1 MIRCFNHGK
10 MSSMVCNHKG
20 CTHRTLCSDC
30 IVTHPKN
37 HVASILPLR
46 DFDPNSYTVPRTI
59 AKVFSGFNQ
68 IGFKSSQIKNEYVIK
83 SLDINQRNKK
93 I

>member
-59 AKVFSGFNQ
+59 AKVIKKPFIIK
-68 IGFKSSQIKNEYVIK
+68 IGFKFSKIKNEYATK
-83 SLDINQRNKK
+83 SLNIN
-93 I
+93 

>member
-68 IGFKSSQIKNEYVIK
+68 IGFKSS
-83 SLDINQRNKK
+83 
-93 I
+93 